1 MEGDGMTGWRGAKT
15 SWLRRKGLLL
25 SALTAVCA
33 LSALSACQEEVV
45 RPSVTLE
52 AADTADQVLYG
63 MQHYVTDQGLRR
75 SLVEA
80 DTAYVYQ
87 NTQMVEMR
95 GVKVTFYGPSGEITS
110 TVTGD
115 SGTYL
120 TRDGSMSA
128 RGNVVAVTPDG
139 RTLRSQE
146 LKYESRSQKISSD
159 KPFVYDRADQHLE
172 GNGFTSDPDFRN
184 VVTKQ
189 PRGGQRPN
197 AKPGDST
204 GFLLPGQ

>member
-1 MEGDGMTGWRGAKT
+1 VTGI
-15 SWLRRKGLLL
+15 SL
-25 SALTAVCA
+25 SAFVALCA
-33 LSALSACQEEVV
+33 SFALLACQEEVV
-45 RPSVTLE
+45 RPSVTLD

-63 MQHYVTDQGLRR
+63 MQHYVTDQGVRR

-95 GVKVTFYGPSGEITS
+95 GVKVTFYNLTGDITS

-120 TRDGSMSA
+120 TRDGSMNA

-139 RTLRSQE
+139 RSLRSEE
-146 LKYESRSQKISSD
+146 LKYDSRSQKISSD

-197 AKPGDST
+197 AKPGDTT

>member
-1 MEGDGMTGWRGAKT
+1 MTGTRWNRNEQGRGNA
-15 SWLRRKGLLL
+15 LRR
-25 SALTAVCA
+25 SALAALCA
-33 LSALSACQEEVV
+33 CFALLGCQEEVV

-63 MQHYVTDQGLRR
+63 MEHYVTDQGLRR

-95 GVKVTFYGPSGEITS
+95 GVKVTFYSPSGEITS

-146 LKYESRSQKISSD
+146 LKYDSRSQKISSD

>member
-1 MEGDGMTGWRGAKT
+1 VTGTCGNRDERVRWNA
-15 SWLRRKGLLL
+15 LRLFPLAALCACFALLG
-25 SALTAVCA
+25 
-33 LSALSACQEEVV
+33 CQEEVV

-95 GVKVTFYGPSGEITS
+95 GVKVTFYSPSGEITS

-128 RGNVVAVTPDG
+128 RGNVIAVTPDG

-146 LKYESRSQKISSD
+146 LKYDSRSQKISSD

>member
-1 MEGDGMTGWRGAKT
+1 VTGTCGNRDERARGSA
-15 SWLRRKGLLL
+15 LRL
-25 SALTAVCA
+25 SALAALCA
-33 LSALSACQEEVV
+33 CFVLLSCQEEVV

-63 MQHYVTDQGLRR
+63 MEHYVTDQGLRR

-87 NTQMVEMR
+87 NTQTVEMR
-95 GVKVTFYGPSGEITS
+95 GVKVTFYSPSGEITS

-146 LKYESRSQKISSD
+146 LKYDSRSQKISSD

>member
-1 MEGDGMTGWRGAKT
+1 MTGTCGNRDERARGSA
-15 SWLRRKGLLL
+15 LRL
-25 SALTAVCA
+25 SALAALCA
-33 LSALSACQEEVV
+33 CFGLLSCQEEVV

-63 MQHYVTDQGLRR
+63 MEHYVTDQGLRR

-95 GVKVTFYGPSGEITS
+95 GVKVTFYSPSGEITS

-128 RGNVVAVTPDG
+128 PEAMRLGVPINAGVPRLG
-139 RTLRSQE
+139 GLRPARPSG
-146 LKYESRSQKISSD
+146 
-159 KPFVYDRADQHLE
+159 PRA
-172 GNGFTSDPDFRN
+172 
-184 VVTKQ
+184 
-189 PRGGQRPN
+189 
-197 AKPGDST
+197 
-204 GFLLPGQ
+204 

>member
-1 MEGDGMTGWRGAKT
+1 MTGRCGNRDERARGAPFGCPP
-15 SWLRRKGLLL
+15 SPRSVSVSPLPG
-25 SALTAVCA
+25 
-33 LSALSACQEEVV
+33 CQEEVV

-52 AADTADQVLYG
+52 ASDTADQVLYG
-63 MQHYVTDQGLRR
+63 MEHYVTDQGLRR

-95 GVKVTFYGPSGEITS
+95 GVKVTFYGPSWRNHLDRHRRFRD
-110 TVTGD
+110 VPD
-115 SGTYL
+115 SG
-120 TRDGSMSA
+120 RIDE
-128 RGNVVAVTPDG
+128 RPGNVVAVTPDG

-146 LKYESRSQKISSD
+146 LKYDSRSQKISSD